1 MEFID
6 RKSTYPNRYT
16 MTDEN
21 GNVSLV
27 TLERADEPVTEGTPL
42 NAETFNALFLCSESV
57 DYPGCYFHTVDGETE
72 WLNPPMVENIVYR
85 TTKRFNGY
93 PVYTVA
99 AVFPALAAEGSFVEK
114 KFVNGTISKVLSM
127 STTYY
132 PNLKEE
138 GDDIIFHIQ
147 SEPLMDRDVM
157 YAQAEMEVNST
168 LQCIRIYS
176 RHAYADRYSAVCVVE
191 FTKAEEAL

>member
-1 MEFID
+1 MEFVD

-21 GNVSLV
+21 GNVSQV
-27 TLERADEPVTEGTPL
+27 FLERADEPIVEGTPL
-42 NAETFNALFLCSESV
+42 NAATFNALFLCSEGEEH
-57 DYPGCYFHTVDGETE
+57 PGCYYHMVDGERE
-72 WLNPPMVENIVYR
+72 WLNPPMAENVVYR

-99 AVFPALAAEGSFVEK
+99 AVFPTLAAAGESVSKRFTG
-114 KFVNGTISKVLSM
+114 GDIAKVLSI

-132 PNLKEE
+132 PKTKE
-138 GDDIIFHIQ
+138 DSYTVSVQ
-147 SEPLMDRDVM
+147 SGMLMDNGGL
-157 YAQAEMEVNST
+157 YAYTDMIVNDDLQELTIHSKSEVAT
-168 LQCIRIYS
+168 Y
-176 RHAYADRYSAVCVVE
+176 HSAVCIVE